1 MRSSAWVVSAA
12 LLVGAAVVFGADDGV
27 PAQDVRLLSGSAWL
41 SSAKVGQV
49 TLLDGST
56 AEVAAQLQVAP
67 PGNVV
72 DVVQAGSTA
81 YAVDKTAG
89 TIRRIDGATF
99 ELSTPEAPI
108 PDSRAGLTAFAGEN
122 VLYAFDSERGV
133 LVDTDPRTVARRG
146 KEQTLAAQVGTN
158 TTTLDDAKRLWVLEN
173 STGVLTRFDGQER
186 TNAKVTDPGENVV
199 TIAGGSPVVVNVQ
212 GRKVITV
219 DPITGTADR
228 TIGLDLRADDTV
240 QVSGSP
246 HDPRVYIVASRGV
259 VHICDLAVGSC
270 EQVIPLTANSK
281 LGPAVEAGKRVFV
294 PDYTTGQVWIID
306 LAGGKVVA
314 KPQVLT
320 PAGDF
325 QLLARDGVVF
335 FNDPE
340 SARAGVIQLD
350 GTVLNTA
357 KYDETNPNKGLTQPV
372 AGQSGQ
378 TPPSAGASQPTP
390 PSQANPQSNPPRQT
404 SPRNTPSV
412 TQPPNRPQQTQQPYQ
427 SQQPNPNQHSSSP
440 SQQPPNSSSSSSQP
454 PPTPDPLPSLRITA
468 NPSAPVAGEPA
479 TFNVTASDGQQ
490 LSNIRWSFQGGGS
503 KTGAPVQQTWNQEGQ
518 YLVSVQARI
527 PDSRETSGSVTV
539 TVGAAP
545 TISVSVTVAPGG
557 RITGGPGNLA
567 SCSSGSRCTGEVD
580 RRTNITFRMEPDST
594 HRIGKW
600 RTPAECANST
610 SATCTVRT
618 STHTESISVANEF
631 EAKPQPTTL
640 TVRVTAATG
649 SSGTVTVRGGG
660 TDGRDCAALSQTVT
674 CTYTV
679 TEPDTNA
686 VFVSGAARSDSHFA
700 GWTEGPCAGGKADC
714 TFNVFNDTTIAGKFA
729 VGSATFI
736 WLLPMLGLRIPPQ
749 AARDKRQR
757 EVGI

>member
-12 LLVGAAVVFGADDGV
+12 LLVGAAVVFGADDGI

-108 PDSRAGLTAFAGEN
+108 PDSRSGLTAFAGED

-133 LVDTDPRTVARRG
+133 LVDTDPRTVTRRG
-146 KEQTLAAQVGTN
+146 REQTLAAQIGAGTA
-158 TTTLDDAKRLWVLEN
+158 TLDGAGRLWVLEN
-173 STGVLTRFDGQER
+173 ATGVLTRFDGQQR
-186 TNAKVTDPGENVV
+186 TNAQITEPGENVV
-199 TIAGGSPVVVNVQ
+199 TIGGGVPVVVNVK

-228 TIGLDLRADDTV
+228 TIGLDLRANDTV

-259 VHICDLAVGSC
+259 VHICDLTVGSC

-306 LAGGKVVA
+306 LAGGNVVA

-325 QLLARDGVVF
+325 QLLSRDGVVF
-335 FNDPE
+335 FNDPQ
-340 SARAGVIQLD
+340 SARAGVIRLD
-350 GTVLNTA
+350 GTILNTA
-357 KYDETNPNKGLTQPV
+357 KYDEANPNKGLTQPV
-372 AGQSGQ
+372 VGQSGQ
-378 TPPSAGASQPTP
+378 TPPSSNTNQPTP
-390 PSQANPQSNPPRQT
+390 PTQSSQPRQTT

-412 TQPPNRPQQTQQPYQ
+412 TQTPNQPHQTQQPQQPYPNQ
-427 SQQPNPNQHSSSP
+427 SSSSHSQQP
-440 SQQPPNSSSSSSQP
+440 SSSSSSSTSQP
-454 PPTPDPLPSLRITA
+454 SPTPDPLPSLRITA

-490 LSNIRWSFQGGGS
+490 LSNIRWSFQGGGT
-503 KTGAPVQQTWNQEGQ
+503 KTGAPVQQTWSQEGQ
-518 YLVSVQARI
+518 YLVSAQARI
-527 PDSRETSGSVTV
+527 PDGRETSGSVTV

-545 TISVSVTVAPGG
+545 TISVSVTVAQGG
-557 RITGGPGNLA
+557 RITGGPGSLA

-580 RRTNITFRMEPDST
+580 RRTNITFRMEPDSS
-594 HRIGKW
+594 HRVGKW
-600 RTPAECANST
+600 RSPAECADST

-649 SSGTVTVRGGG
+649 SSGTVKVRGGG
-660 TDGRDCAALSQTVT
+660 TDGRDCAALAQTVT

-686 VFVSGAARSDSHFA
+686 VFLSAVARSDSHFA
-700 GWTEGPCAGGKADC
+700 GWTEGPCAGSKADC
-714 TFNVFNDTTIAGKFA
+714 TFNVFNDTTIAGRFA

-736 WLLPMLGLRIPPQ
+736 WLLPMLGLRIPPL